1 MPCVEPNEV
10 KMKIEVIILMIGTL
24 FQTTR
29 STTFLTRDQWITVYD
44 RVRELLRL
52 SQTPEFMAQLILA
65 HAAPIKEEKEE
76 KEITADEILQN
87 IANQNLF
94 ETERSVFP
102 SLSTFL
108 ERMDENL
115 WKSYQKLAPSCIDY
129 LLRINDENK
138 LLFLIDETM
147 EFLSRFDLDVF
158 RARIALIKLT
168 YLYYKND
175 SIYTKIENRIL
186 QKAGE
191 GSKDQLKSIY
201 FLKNSEAEIEKIVH
215 LV

>member
-1 MPCVEPNEV
+1 M
-10 KMKIEVIILMIGTL
+10 
-24 FQTTR
+24 
-29 STTFLTRDQWITVYD
+29 
-44 RVRELLRL
+44 
-52 SQTPEFMAQLILA
+52 
-65 HAAPIKEEKEE
+65 
-76 KEITADEILQN
+76 
-87 IANQNLF
+87 ANQNLF

-115 WKSYQKLAPSCIDY
+115 WKSYQKLAPSSIDY

-147 EFLSRFDLDVF
+147 AFLSKFDLDVF

-175 SIYTKIENRIL
+175 SIYTKIESRIL
-186 QKAGE
+186 QKGGQ
-191 GSKDQLKSIY
+191 GS
-201 FLKNSEAEIEKIVH
+201 NE
-215 LV
+215 

>member
-1 MPCVEPNEV
+1 
-10 KMKIEVIILMIGTL
+10 MIGTL

-65 HAAPIKEEKEE
+65 HAAPIKEDKEE

-115 WKSYQKLAPSCIDY
+115 WKSYQKLAPSSIDY

>member
-1 MPCVEPNEV
+1 
-10 KMKIEVIILMIGTL
+10 MKIEVIILMIGTL

>member
-1 MPCVEPNEV
+1 
-10 KMKIEVIILMIGTL
+10 
-24 FQTTR
+24 
-29 STTFLTRDQWITVYD
+29 
-44 RVRELLRL
+44 
-52 SQTPEFMAQLILA
+52 MAQLILA
-65 HAAPIKEEKEE
+65 HSTSIKEEVDE
-76 KEITADEILQN
+76 KELTADEI
-87 IANQNLF
+87 IEKMANQNLF

-115 WKSYQKLAPSCIDY
+115 WKSYQKLAPSSIDY

-147 EFLSRFDLDVF
+147 AFLSKFDLDVF

-175 SIYTKIENRIL
+175 SIYTKIESRIL
-186 QKAGE
+186 QKGGQ
-191 GSKDQLKSIY
+191 GS
-201 FLKNSEAEIEKIVH
+201 NE
-215 LV
+215 

>member
-1 MPCVEPNEV
+1 
-10 KMKIEVIILMIGTL
+10 MIGTL

>member
-1 MPCVEPNEV
+1 MPCVEPNEI

-29 STTFLTRDQWITVYD
+29 STTFLSRDQWITVYD

-65 HAAPIKEEKEE
+65 HSTSIKEEVDE
-76 KEITADEILQN
+76 KELTADEI
-87 IANQNLF
+87 IEKMANQNLF

-115 WKSYQKLAPSCIDY
+115 WKSYQKLAPSSIDY

-147 EFLSRFDLDVF
+147 AFLSKFDLDVF

-175 SIYTKIENRIL
+175 SIYTKIESRIL
-186 QKAGE
+186 QKGGQ
-191 GSKDQLKSIY
+191 GS
-201 FLKNSEAEIEKIVH
+201 NE
-215 LV
+215 

>member
-1 MPCVEPNEV
+1 
-10 KMKIEVIILMIGTL
+10 
-24 FQTTR
+24 
-29 STTFLTRDQWITVYD
+29 
-44 RVRELLRL
+44 
-52 SQTPEFMAQLILA
+52 MAQLILA

-115 WKSYQKLAPSCIDY
+115 WKSYQKLAPSSIDY

>member
-1 MPCVEPNEV
+1 
-10 KMKIEVIILMIGTL
+10 MKIEVIILMIGTL

-115 WKSYQKLAPSCIDY
+115 WKSYQKLAPSSIDY

-215 LV
+215 LVQ